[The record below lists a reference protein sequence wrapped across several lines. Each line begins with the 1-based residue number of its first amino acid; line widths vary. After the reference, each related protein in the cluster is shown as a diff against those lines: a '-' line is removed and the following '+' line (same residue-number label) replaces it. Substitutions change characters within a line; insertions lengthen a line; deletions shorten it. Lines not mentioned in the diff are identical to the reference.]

1 MEKLREF
8 FNQLDATGREQ
19 FCVQV
24 GISEGFLRKKISTKS
39 LFKPEICSKI
49 ELVSNKEVTRQDLR
63 PDWREIWIE
72 LAEKEAAENSG
83 SLNPD

>member
-8 FNQLDATGREQ
+8 FNQLGAAERSQ

-49 ELVSNKEVTRQDLR
+49 ELASNKEVTRQDLR

-72 LAEKEAAENSG
+72 LAEKETAEISG
-83 SLNPD
+83 SLKND